1 MIKSFPITLVL
12 SLAAAC
18 SSLPEDASGL
28 TGTSW
33 QLVKFQGG
41 DDAVLRPDERGKY
54 TFEFGEDGI
63 LSVRIDCNRARGSWK
78 SEGPRK
84 LEFGPMAIT
93 RAQCPP
99 DSLHDR
105 IVKHLPYMV
114 SYVIKDGHL
123 FLSLIADGGIYEFE
137 PAGR

>member
-1 MIKSFPITLVL
+1 VTRTALIFL
-12 SLAAAC
+12 LAAAAAAC
-18 SSLPEDASGL
+18 AGLAKDPSGL

-41 DDAVLRPDERGKY
+41 DDTVLRPDERAKY

-63 LSVRIDCNRARGSWK
+63 LSARIDCNRARGSWK
-78 SEGPRK
+78 SEGPSR

-99 DSLHDR
+99 GSLHDR

-114 SYVIKDGHL
+114 SYVVKDGHL

-137 PAGR
+137 PLRP

>member
-1 MIKSFPITLVL
+1 MARSIFV
-12 SLAAAC
+12 SLALALAAGC
-18 SSLPEDASGL
+18 AGLAKDPSGL

-33 QLVKFQGG
+33 QLVRFQGG
-41 DDAVLRPDERGKY
+41 DDTVLRPDERAKY

-78 SEGPRK
+78 SEGPSR

-99 DSLHDR
+99 GSLHDR

-114 SYVIKDGHL
+114 SYVIRDGHL

-137 PAGR
+137 PMR